1 MAHEYMI
8 FIMERVS
15 DFDDFSP
22 EQEAA
27 LDERH
32 RQFVK
37 HVEDAGGAIIGGDPL
52 DKPEPL
58 DRFTPQPDGTV
69 LATDGPFAESKEVVL
84 GYYKIRAEN
93 DEQAR
98 AFAALCP
105 TARYVELR
113 RVLPTGASVANDR

>member
-1 MAHEYMI
+1 MAHEYLI

-15 DFDDFSP
+15 DFDGFTA

-32 RQFVK
+32 RVFVEQ
-37 HVEDAGGAIIGGDPL
+37 VEDAGGAIIAGDPL
-52 DKPEPL
+52 ENPEPL
-58 DRFTPQPDGTV
+58 DRFTPQPDGSV

-84 GYYKIRAEN
+84 GYYKIRAR
-93 DEQAR
+93 DDAQAR
-98 AFAALCP
+98 EFAALCP

-113 RVLPTGASVANDR
+113 RVGATA